1 MNPQPSPVF
10 GNLVATAFVLLI
22 IYYTIRAIKENKT
35 ITIND
40 NFVIGYL
47 ESDNIVVNTT
57 PPPRDDFDKPDIT
70 PQGPPKPSKK
80 KNIKKE
86 DDTESQ
92 MFYADCINALV
103 ALGMKKREAKN
114 RTQLIFATMHP
125 KPQTIQKFL
134 ITALKI

>member
-1 MNPQPSPVF
+1 MNPQPSPAI
-10 GNLVATAFVLLI
+10 GNLVAIALGLLI

-57 PPPRDDFDKPDIT
+57 PPPKDDFEKPDIS
-70 PQGPPKPSKK
+70 PEVPPKPSKK
-80 KNIKKE
+80 KKIKQE
-86 DDTESQ
+86 DDTKNQ
-92 MFYADCINALV
+92 MFYADCIDALV